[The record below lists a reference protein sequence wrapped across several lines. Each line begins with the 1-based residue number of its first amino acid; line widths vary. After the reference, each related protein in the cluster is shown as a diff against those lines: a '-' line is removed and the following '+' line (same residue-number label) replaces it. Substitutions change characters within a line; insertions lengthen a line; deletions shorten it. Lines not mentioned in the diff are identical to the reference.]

1 MMAPELPAPEPPP
14 KAARSVIDG
23 SQRGG
28 MLEAIGSGYKKT
40 VAPLTPPPPRAEGEE
55 VAWFNLKASC
65 LVRGRPFA
73 PVQLYRR
80 FGKARG
86 A

>member
-28 MLEAIGSGYKKT
+28 MLEATGSGYKKT
-40 VAPLTPPPPRAEGEE
+40 VAPLTPPP
-55 VAWFNLKASC
+55 
-65 LVRGRPFA
+65 
-73 PVQLYRR
+73 
-80 FGKARG
+80 
-86 A
+86 